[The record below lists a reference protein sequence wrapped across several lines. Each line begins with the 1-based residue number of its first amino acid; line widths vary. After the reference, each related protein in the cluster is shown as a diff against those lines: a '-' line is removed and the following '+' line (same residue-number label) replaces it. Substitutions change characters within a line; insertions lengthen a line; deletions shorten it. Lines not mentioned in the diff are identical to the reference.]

1 VTLHIEGVTGNQPT
15 VPRVDVELQHEI
27 EQFLYHEAQLLADR
41 EYQDWLDLF
50 ADDIHYWMPT
60 RYNRLRREM
69 HKEFSAPDEA
79 AFFDD
84 DKDSLNRR
92 IIRLETGMAWAEDPP
107 SRTRHLFTNIR
118 VVPTDAADLSGS
130 RRTYRGDTP
139 RPPGEFEAHC
149 NFLLYR
155 SRLEHD
161 VEFFVGARQDLL
173 RRVDRGVGWE
183 IARRKIVLDQSTLNA
198 KNLSMFF

>member
-1 VTLHIEGVTGNQPT
+1 MTAGRPLPYGDPAH
-15 VPRVDVELQHEI
+15 LAAH
-27 EQFLYHEAQLLADR
+27 QFLVEEAALLDAADFAGWLGLLCEDIRYLMPVRVTTARGAGFDSLADMGHFDEDMYSLR
-41 EYQDWLDLF
+41 KRVQ
-50 ADDIHYWMPT
+50 
-60 RYNRLRREM
+60 RLATD
-69 HKEFSAPDEA
+69 H
-79 AFFDD
+79 
-84 DKDSLNRR
+84 
-92 IIRLETGMAWAEDPP
+92 AWTEDPP

-118 VVPTDAADLSGS
+118 VVPTDAAD
-130 RRTYRGDTP
+130 
-139 RPPGEFEAHC
+139 EFEAHC

>member
-1 VTLHIEGVTGNQPT
+1 MTLDIEPNTENQST

-27 EQFLYHEAQLLADR
+27 EQFLYHEAALLAER
-41 EYQDWLDLF
+41 EYRDWLDLF
-50 ADDIHYWMPT
+50 AEDIHYWMPT

-69 HKEFSAPDEA
+69 DKEFSGPDEM
-79 AFFDD
+79 AFFDENF
-84 DKDSLNRR
+84 DSLNRR
-92 IIRLETGMAWAEDPP
+92 ITRLETGMAWAEDPP

-118 VVPTDAADLSGS
+118 VVPTDSAE
-130 RRTYRGDTP
+130 
-139 RPPGEFEAHC
+139 EFEAHC

-183 IARRKIVLDQSTLNA
+183 IARRKIILDQSTLNA

>member
-1 VTLHIEGVTGNQPT
+1 MTIEVSSPA
-15 VPRVDVELQHEI
+15 RVSVELQHEI

-79 AFFDD
+79 AFFDE
-84 DKDSLNRR
+84 DKDSLSRR
-92 IIRLETGMAWAEDPP
+92 MTRLETGMAWAEDPP
-107 SRTRHLFTNIR
+107 SRTRHLFTNVR
-118 VVPTDAADLSGS
+118 VVPTEEAVLSGS
-130 RRTYRGDTP
+130 RRNDQGGTP
-139 RPPGEFEAHC
+139 CPPGEYEVHC

-161 VEFFVGARQDLL
+161 VEFFVGARTDRL
-173 RRVDRGVGWE
+173 RRTDRGAGWE
-183 IARRKIVLDQSTLNA
+183 IARRKVVLDQSTLNA

>member
-1 VTLHIEGVTGNQPT
+1 MTVDAPFMSGDTPAPPGQRT

-69 HKEFSAPDEA
+69 HKEFSAPNEA

-107 SRTRHLFTNIR
+107 SRTRHLFTNVR
-118 VVPTDAADLSGS
+118 VVPTDAAN
-130 RRTYRGDTP
+130 
-139 RPPGEFEAHC
+139 EFEAHC

>member
-1 VTLHIEGVTGNQPT
+1 MNRVAAWTHRTRPT

-27 EQFLYHEAQLLADR
+27 EQFLYHEAALLAER
-41 EYQDWLDLF
+41 EYRDWLDLF
-50 ADDIHYWMPT
+50 AEDIHYWMPT

-69 HKEFSAPDEA
+69 DKEFSEPDEM
-79 AFFDD
+79 AFFDED
-84 DKDSLNRR
+84 MDSLNRR
-92 IIRLETGMAWAEDPP
+92 LIRLETGMAWAEDPP

-118 VVPTDAADLSGS
+118 VVPTEAAD
-130 RRTYRGDTP
+130 
-139 RPPGEFEAHC
+139 EFDVHC

>member
-1 VTLHIEGVTGNQPT
+1 MKL
-15 VPRVDVELQHEI
+15 VDVELQHEI
-27 EQFLYHEAQLLADR
+27 EQFLYHEAALLADR
-41 EYQDWLDLF
+41 EYRDWLDLF

-69 HKEFSAPDEA
+69 DKEFSAPDEA

-118 VVPTDAADLSGS
+118 VVPSDADE
-130 RRTYRGDTP
+130 Y
-139 RPPGEFEAHC
+139 EAHC

-161 VEFFVGARQDLL
+161 VEFFVGAREDLL